1 MHTQEKHIQSPGKA
15 IVANSASL
23 PSFSHCVLHVHIRAS
38 CHDHSASITHKCNF
52 LLSDVIVY

>member
-23 PSFSHCVLHVHIRAS
+23 PSFSALC
-38 CHDHSASITHKCNF
+38 SACAHPCQLPWS
-52 LLSDVIVY
+52 